1 MIRIE
6 TDNTVKDGCRV
17 RQLRAC
23 LKGRDMRERLYSP
36 DRLKYPMKRVGERG
50 EGRFERISWDEALKT
65 VADKLRETVEKYGNE
80 SLYWQY
86 CSGQQSLVNSRRAW
100 WRLLNLCGGY
110 LKYYGSYSTAQIS
123 AAFPMT
129 YGASP
134 SSDISEIANAKLYV
148 TFGHNPAVTRG
159 SGHGK
164 SWQMTCTRE
173 AEGGRKPK
181 MIVID
186 PIYSDTAVAHADEWI
201 PIRPGTDAALVE
213 AIAHELIVHD
223 RVDHAF
229 LAQYC
234 VGYDEGT
241 LPASAPKGSDYKS
254 HILGRGPDGI
264 EKTPEWASRITGVPV
279 ETIVRL
285 AEEIGTTKPVFFS
298 QGWGPQRQ
306 ANGEQTSRAIAM
318 LPILTGNVGL
328 PGTSTGQQ
336 EGNTAVPAVYLPVG
350 TNPVKATIPCFLWT
364 DAIVRGREMDDVHDG
379 LRGVKTLGHDIKMI
393 VNSGGNTLIN
403 QHSDS
408 NRTDEILRDTSKC
421 EFIVVCDNMMT
432 PSARYADIL
441 LPDTLGPE
449 ADDVTASGGSNG
461 DSAAI
466 LPLHKAVEPG
476 SSARPGRSAAASQGI
491 SARKRPLPKERPS
504 SSGSNGA
511 TTKRAARSRRFPTS
525 RPSGRR
531 GPLTSMIFPTRASR
545 SRRSARTRRPI
556 LSKLR
561 RAGSRSTP
569 SALRTSRRTGCFP
582 RATSFRRFRCS
593 CAPGRCRATHCRRSI
608 RSNATVITATA
619 AFTRPSTT
627 CPHFASSSPTRCSST
642 CSMQMLAASVR
653 ATACASSMTAVR
665 SNLWRR

>member
-1 MIRIE
+1 
-6 TDNTVKDGCRV
+6 
-17 RQLRAC
+17 
-23 LKGRDMRERLYSP
+23 
-36 DRLKYPMKRVGERG
+36 
-50 EGRFERISWDEALKT
+50 
-65 VADKLRETVEKYGNE
+65 
-80 SLYWQY
+80 
-86 CSGQQSLVNSRRAW
+86 
-100 WRLLNLCGGY
+100 
-110 LKYYGSYSTAQIS
+110 
-123 AAFPMT
+123 MT

-466 LPLHKAVEPG
+466 LPLHKAVEPQWEQRPTWEICRG
-476 SSARPGRSAAASQGI
+476 IARHLGKEEAFTEGKTQLEWIEWCYNETR
-491 SARKRPLPKERPS
+491 RKIPSLPDF
-504 SSGSNGA
+504 A
-511 TTKRAARSRRFPTS
+511 TFWKT
-525 RPSGRR
+525 
-531 GPLTSMIFPTRASR
+531 GPAHIHDLPNAG
-545 SRRSARTRRPI
+545 RRSARTRRPI

-593 CAPGRCRATHCRRSI
+593 CVPGRCRATHCRRSI

>member
-1 MIRIE
+1 
-6 TDNTVKDGCRV
+6 
-17 RQLRAC
+17 
-23 LKGRDMRERLYSP
+23 
-36 DRLKYPMKRVGERG
+36 
-50 EGRFERISWDEALKT
+50 
-65 VADKLRETVEKYGNE
+65 
-80 SLYWQY
+80 
-86 CSGQQSLVNSRRAW
+86 
-100 WRLLNLCGGY
+100 
-110 LKYYGSYSTAQIS
+110 
-123 AAFPMT
+123 MT

-134 SSDISEIANAKLYV
+134 SSDISEIANAKFYV

-466 LPLHKAVEPG
+466 LPLHKAVEPQWEQRPTWEICRG
-476 SSARPGRSAAASQGI
+476 IARHLGKEEAFTEGKTQLEWIEWCYNETR
-491 SARKRPLPKERPS
+491 RKIPSLPDF
-504 SSGSNGA
+504 A
-511 TTKRAARSRRFPTS
+511 TFWKT
-525 RPSGRR
+525 

>member
-1 MIRIE
+1 M
-6 TDNTVKDGCRV
+6 
-17 RQLRAC
+17 
-23 LKGRDMRERLYSP
+23 
-36 DRLKYPMKRVGERG
+36 
-50 EGRFERISWDEALKT
+50 
-65 VADKLRETVEKYGNE
+65 
-80 SLYWQY
+80 
-86 CSGQQSLVNSRRAW
+86 
-100 WRLLNLCGGY
+100 
-110 LKYYGSYSTAQIS
+110 
-123 AAFPMT
+123 
-129 YGASP
+129 
-134 SSDISEIANAKLYV
+134 
-148 TFGHNPAVTRG
+148 
-159 SGHGK
+159 
-164 SWQMTCTRE
+164 
-173 AEGGRKPK
+173 
-181 MIVID
+181 
-186 PIYSDTAVAHADEWI
+186 
-201 PIRPGTDAALVE
+201 
-213 AIAHELIVHD
+213 
-223 RVDHAF
+223 
-229 LAQYC
+229 
-234 VGYDEGT
+234 
-241 LPASAPKGSDYKS
+241 
-254 HILGRGPDGI
+254 
-264 EKTPEWASRITGVPV
+264 ASRITGVPV

-318 LPILTGNVGL
+318 LPILMGNVGL

-432 PSARYADIL
+432 PSPLRRHSSAGHAR
-441 LPDTLGPE
+441 TR
-449 ADDVTASGGSNG
+449 SGRRHGLRRLQRRLRRHPCRFTRRSNR
-461 DSAAI
+461 S
-466 LPLHKAVEPG
+466 G

-627 CPHFASSSPTRCSST
+627 CPALREQFPDEVLVNVLDADARGIRSGDRVLEEVSG
-642 CSMQMLAASVR
+642 QL
-653 ATACASSMTAVR
+653 AVR
-665 SNLWRR
+665 TA

>member
-1 MIRIE
+1 M
-6 TDNTVKDGCRV
+6 
-17 RQLRAC
+17 
-23 LKGRDMRERLYSP
+23 
-36 DRLKYPMKRVGERG
+36 
-50 EGRFERISWDEALKT
+50 
-65 VADKLRETVEKYGNE
+65 
-80 SLYWQY
+80 
-86 CSGQQSLVNSRRAW
+86 
-100 WRLLNLCGGY
+100 
-110 LKYYGSYSTAQIS
+110 
-123 AAFPMT
+123 
-129 YGASP
+129 
-134 SSDISEIANAKLYV
+134 
-148 TFGHNPAVTRG
+148 
-159 SGHGK
+159 
-164 SWQMTCTRE
+164 
-173 AEGGRKPK
+173 
-181 MIVID
+181 
-186 PIYSDTAVAHADEWI
+186 
-201 PIRPGTDAALVE
+201 
-213 AIAHELIVHD
+213 
-223 RVDHAF
+223 
-229 LAQYC
+229 
-234 VGYDEGT
+234 
-241 LPASAPKGSDYKS
+241 
-254 HILGRGPDGI
+254 
-264 EKTPEWASRITGVPV
+264 
-279 ETIVRL
+279 RL

-466 LPLHKAVEPG
+466 LPLHKAVEPQWEQRPTWEICRG
-476 SSARPGRSAAASQGI
+476 IARHLGKEEAFTEGKTQLEWIEWCYNETRRKIPSLPDFATFWKTGPAHIHDLPNAGI
-491 SARKRPLPKERPS
+491 ALEAFR
-504 SSGSNGA
+504 
-511 TTKRAARSRRFPTS
+511 
-525 RPSGRR
+525 
-531 GPLTSMIFPTRASR
+531 
-545 SRRSARTRRPI
+545 RTRRPI

-619 AFTRPSTT
+619 AFTRPSQPARTSRAVPRRGARQRAR
-627 CPHFASSSPTRCSST
+627 CRCSRHPFGRP
-642 CSMQMLAASVR
+642 R
-653 ATACASSMTAVR
+653 AR
-665 SNLWRR
+665 LQ